1 MAADCTALFGC
12 TYKMD
17 SWKLYVQLEC
27 EAEYSENWSVMSI
40 VVSSFNSRYYLHFIL
55 FFMRLFLVCCLAVC
69 PSITTCLEW
78 HDILVEE
85 FQWNLLQIFIMELE
99 LLTSIS
105 SLVVKNQGHD
115 QTECYNDRGMHF
127 TGVAWRLHG
136 WFLFNNL
143 EPFCSVYCLHVV
155 YNICSHLTGNKRS
168 HTNTHIYAMQWNA
181 AVKWLTTRSVQT
193 SANAH

>member
-1 MAADCTALFGC
+1 MDKFEGLQRAEKYCRGQDNLESPHSSTFYLRRGHQKKRFLGRLFNGRR
-12 TYKMD
+12 KHN
-17 SWKLYVQLEC
+17 VFG
-27 EAEYSENWSVMSI
+27 WSVSPS
-40 VVSSFNSRYYLHFIL
+40 VGPF
-55 FFMRLFLVCCLAVC
+55 VC
-69 PSITTCLEW
+69 PLARMLRDAIHLC
-78 HDILVEE
+78 LVEE